1 MSLLHT
7 SGVRRGFRA
16 TAVASALVFALSACG
31 GGGGDDSGSDDSKKP
46 EGGNSSSE
54 DSAATPGEVD
64 TDKVIGK
71 LKGPNGIEIAVH
83 SAVRDQGG
91 FVSVNGTVSN
101 KGERTF
107 RALEWQSGETGIKSK
122 SSIAGATLIDTAGKK
137 RYLVLRDTDGQ
148 CLCSTGLTGIKSG
161 ESRPV
166 FAQFPAP
173 PKNVQNV
180 EFHVPSMSPAKLKL
194 SEG

>member
-1 MSLLHT
+1 MSLRYT
-7 SGVRRGFRA
+7 RGVRRGFRA
-16 TAVASALVFALSACG
+16 AAVASAIVLALSACG
-31 GGGGDDSGSDDSKKP
+31 GGGEDNSDSDDGKKP
-46 EGGNSSSE
+46 ESKTKSDEAGAPGG
-54 DSAATPGEVD
+54 VD
-64 TDKVIGK
+64 TDKVIGE

-83 SAVRDQGG
+83 SAVRDPGG
-91 FVSVNGTVSN
+91 FVSVSGTLSN

-122 SSIAGATLIDTAGKK
+122 SSIAGATMVDTSGKK

-148 CLCSTGLTGIKSG
+148 CLCTTGLTGIKTD
-161 ESRPV
+161 ETRPV

-173 PKNVQNV
+173 PKDVKKI
-180 EFHVPSMSPAKLKL
+180 EFHVPSMSPAQLEL